1 MASSVPP
8 ESHRFV
14 VPLAVSLLGIVVL
27 GTALVFS
34 AFMLGWPFD
43 LSVQA
48 IEETIRSWGAWGV
61 LASIGLMILHSFVPY
76 PAEVIAIA
84 NGMVYRP
91 IWGIVITWTG
101 AMLGAFLAFGL
112 ARVLGRPF
120 VEMLVTRNDWHTVDE
135 WAATRGGRLVFIGR
149 LIPVVSFNLNN
160 YAGGLSRISLPTFA
174 WATGLGILPLT
185 TLMVVMGHHI
195 ESLTWEIWLLLVA
208 GGPILWFLFRRKF
221 QQLRGREVARV
232 GGSSTSSASGVDR

>member
-8 ESHRFV
+8 YSRRFA
-14 VPLAVSLLGIVVL
+14 VPLGISLLGIVVL
-27 GTALVFS
+27 GTALVFG
-34 AFMLGWPFD
+34 AFMLEWPFD

-61 LASIGLMILHSFVPY
+61 LASIVLMIVHSFVPY

-84 NGMVYRP
+84 NGMVYGP

-120 VEMLVTRNDWHTVDE
+120 VEMLVTRNDWHTLDE

-149 LIPVVSFNLNN
+149 LIPVISFNLIN
-160 YAGGLSRISLPTFA
+160 YAAGLARISLPTFA

-221 QQLRGREVARV
+221 QQLRGREVAGV
-232 GGSSTSSASGVDR
+232 GESSTSSASGVDR